1 MTSEALF
8 CKACAKVKPTHKP
21 VPKEC
26 GGPHM
31 TNIGEKVHL
40 DIWGPATPQSLCGRE
55 YFISFMDD
63 YTCWFHI
70 KTMTHK
76 AEALMCY
83 KGYEAWC
90 QEWVFRSN

>member
-1 MTSEALF
+1 
-8 CKACAKVKPTHKP
+8 
-21 VPKEC
+21 
-26 GGPHM
+26 M